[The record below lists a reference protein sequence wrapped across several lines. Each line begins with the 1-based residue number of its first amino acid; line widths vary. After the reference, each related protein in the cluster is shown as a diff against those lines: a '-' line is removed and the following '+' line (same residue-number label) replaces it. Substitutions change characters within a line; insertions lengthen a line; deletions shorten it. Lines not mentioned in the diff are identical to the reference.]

1 MKEMTPKERVMAF
14 FRHEPVDELPTD
26 EGIFV
31 LFNPEAYKERPSHE
45 HGGVDW
51 FGVPWKYESS
61 VDAIAPDHSVEPIM
75 EEICDWRE
83 LVKFPDLDAWD
94 WSKVEEIDHISEID
108 RENKVF
114 EIMFVNGPFER
125 LHMLMGF
132 ENALCALLTDPEE
145 VEEFFNTYMEWKIKL
160 MEKVI
165 EYYKPDVLMFHD
177 DWGTQNNMFF
187 SPDVWRSL
195 IKPQIKKAVDR
206 CHELGVLFDMHS
218 CGKIE
223 AVVPEFVE
231 LGIDAWQGMEINDIP
246 KLKSITGMNLGYHT
260 TPDYQGYQTEALA
273 GTLTE
278 EDLRRRVREVFEKT
292 AEGYCYCPMF
302 LPFGGWSTEVMIDEI
317 MKCGKTIYK
326 DA

>member
-1 MKEMTPKERVMAF
+1 MTSMKVLADSLLEQENLPVEMYQEFMG
-14 FRHEPVDELPTD
+14 D
-26 EGIFV
+26 
-31 LFNPEAYKERPSHE
+31 
-45 HGGVDW
+45 
-51 FGVPWKYESS
+51 
-61 VDAIAPDHSVEPIM
+61 IA
-75 EEICDWRE
+75 
-83 LVKFPDLDAWD
+83 K
-94 WSKVEEIDHISEID
+94 EID

-278 EDLRRRVREVFEKT
+278 EDLRKRVREVFEKT

>member
-1 MKEMTPKERVMAF
+1 
-14 FRHEPVDELPTD
+14 
-26 EGIFV
+26 
-31 LFNPEAYKERPSHE
+31 
-45 HGGVDW
+45 
-51 FGVPWKYESS
+51 
-61 VDAIAPDHSVEPIM
+61 
-75 EEICDWRE
+75 
-83 LVKFPDLDAWD
+83 
-94 WSKVEEIDHISEID
+94 
-108 RENKVF
+108 
-114 EIMFVNGPFER
+114 
-125 LHMLMGF
+125 
-132 ENALCALLTDPEE
+132 
-145 VEEFFNTYMEWKIKL
+145 
-160 MEKVI
+160 
-165 EYYKPDVLMFHD
+165 MFHD

-278 EDLRRRVREVFEKT
+278 EDLRKRVREVFEKT

>member
-1 MKEMTPKERVMAF
+1 
-14 FRHEPVDELPTD
+14 
-26 EGIFV
+26 
-31 LFNPEAYKERPSHE
+31 
-45 HGGVDW
+45 
-51 FGVPWKYESS
+51 
-61 VDAIAPDHSVEPIM
+61 
-75 EEICDWRE
+75 
-83 LVKFPDLDAWD
+83 
-94 WSKVEEIDHISEID
+94 
-108 RENKVF
+108 
-114 EIMFVNGPFER
+114 
-125 LHMLMGF
+125 
-132 ENALCALLTDPEE
+132 
-145 VEEFFNTYMEWKIKL
+145 

-292 AEGYCYCPMF
+292 RGRILLLPNVPSIRWMVHGSDDRRDHEMRQNDLQKRINTSVTDTLLFMMYKKKHVPMYNRM
-302 LPFGGWSTEVMIDEI
+302 L
-317 MKCGKTIYK
+317 
-326 DA
+326 

>member
-1 MKEMTPKERVMAF
+1 
-14 FRHEPVDELPTD
+14 
-26 EGIFV
+26 
-31 LFNPEAYKERPSHE
+31 
-45 HGGVDW
+45 
-51 FGVPWKYESS
+51 
-61 VDAIAPDHSVEPIM
+61 
-75 EEICDWRE
+75 
-83 LVKFPDLDAWD
+83 
-94 WSKVEEIDHISEID
+94 
-108 RENKVF
+108 
-114 EIMFVNGPFER
+114 
-125 LHMLMGF
+125 
-132 ENALCALLTDPEE
+132 
-145 VEEFFNTYMEWKIKL
+145 
-160 MEKVI
+160 
-165 EYYKPDVLMFHD
+165 
-177 DWGTQNNMFF
+177 
-187 SPDVWRSL
+187 
-195 IKPQIKKAVDR
+195 
-206 CHELGVLFDMHS
+206 MHS

-326 DA
+326 DAYITFMMYKKTRSGCITECYDIKHIIYFTLSPCCYII

>member
-75 EEICDWRE
+75 EDICDWRE
-83 LVKFPDLDAWD
+83 LVKFP
-94 WSKVEEIDHISEID
+94 
-108 RENKVF
+108 
-114 EIMFVNGPFER
+114 
-125 LHMLMGF
+125 
-132 ENALCALLTDPEE
+132 DPEE

>member
-75 EEICDWRE
+75 EDICDWRE
-83 LVKFPDLDAWD
+83 LVKFPDLDAW
-94 WSKVEEIDHISEID
+94 
-108 RENKVF
+108 
-114 EIMFVNGPFER
+114 
-125 LHMLMGF
+125 
-132 ENALCALLTDPEE
+132 EE

>member
-1 MKEMTPKERVMAF
+1 M
-14 FRHEPVDELPTD
+14 
-26 EGIFV
+26 
-31 LFNPEAYKERPSHE
+31 
-45 HGGVDW
+45 HGTG
-51 FGVPWKYESS
+51 
-61 VDAIAPDHSVEPIM
+61 
-75 EEICDWRE
+75 
-83 LVKFPDLDAWD
+83 L
-94 WSKVEEIDHISEID
+94 KVEEIDHISEID

-278 EDLRRRVREVFEKT
+278 EDLRKRVREVFEKT

-302 LPFGGWSTEVMIDEI
+302 LPFGGWSR
-317 MKCGKTIYK
+317 K
-326 DA
+326 